1 MIYLSS
7 FTFPSMQIQEGF
19 LIAEKHTCYDSFYPF
34 KVLDAGRLEFE
45 PITILYGNNGSGKT
59 TALNVI
65 AECLN
70 LKRDSLYNRSNFFED
85 YIKRCDYNIVNT
97 LPDVSSVITSDDV
110 FDFMLTLRSVNID
123 IDEKREELMDDYT
136 STKYSNFKF
145 RTMDD
150 YEQLKKVNLSRRKSK
165 SQYVRNSLMDNVQEN
180 SNGESAFKYFVNK
193 IGENGLFLLD
203 EPENSLSPSKQLELI
218 EHIKDSA
225 RFFGCQFIIATH
237 SPFLLSIEGA
247 KIYDLDSKP
256 PVVKNWTELENVKV
270 YYDFFKKNEKNFI

>member
-7 FTFPSMQIQEGF
+7 FTFPSMQTQECF
-19 LIAEKHTCYDSFYPF
+19 LIEEKHTCYDSFYPF

-59 TALNVI
+59 TALNVM
-65 AECLN
+65 AEALK

-85 YIKRCDYNIVNT
+85 YIKRCDFNLLNA

-150 YEQLKKVNLSRRKSK
+150 
-165 SQYVRNSLMDNVQEN
+165 
-180 SNGESAFKYFVNK
+180 
-193 IGENGLFLLD
+193 
-203 EPENSLSPSKQLELI
+203 
-218 EHIKDSA
+218 
-225 RFFGCQFIIATH
+225 
-237 SPFLLSIEGA
+237 
-247 KIYDLDSKP
+247 
-256 PVVKNWTELENVKV
+256 
-270 YYDFFKKNEKNFI
+270 